1 MKRQSLSDTQY
12 EILCSISS
20 VDGLLNVPA
29 IKVAASKVYIS
40 LREAEK
46 FNTRT
51 KIMKLIGEGKIRLKS
66 DIDNS
71 RRTRQNASYKCLL
84 WDVLR
89 QAIIK

>member
-1 MKRQSLSDTQY
+1 MKRQSLSNTQY
-12 EILCSISS
+12 ELICSLSK

-29 IKVAASKVYIS
+29 IKVAASQVYIS

-46 FNTRT
+46 FNTRS
-51 KIMKLIGEGKIRLKS
+51 KIMRLIGEGKIRLKS

-71 RRTRQNASYKCLL
+71 KRKRQNSSYKCLL